1 MILRVYAMWNR
12 SKTIFVLLLFI
23 YVPQVL
29 VNVVWELVY
38 ARPGGTL
45 SVTVDQ
51 VLNYKSCTYSTTAPP
66 GMYRT
71 IPRFVLGSAL
81 LILAVIPTL
90 THSAEMHKLTKR
102 WHTNR
107 PMKLLVKEG
116 SAYFIVNL
124 LFNIVNAIQISS
136 PELTLLVDSITYA
149 LCCVIMP
156 RFIMA
161 IRELYDRNS
170 RDGWRGVDT
179 GFGVFSVPA
188 SGGNEDVSAVFRVG
202 LEEGQSNS
210 SGVIELGEVR
220 DGAWRQ

>member
-1 MILRVYAMWNR
+1 LVFVGPSHLHSVPGSTYVPGPIDLCIVLFAIGDWGFFLFLAAADYVMILRVYAMWNR
-12 SKTIFVLLLFI
+12 SKTIFGLLLFI

-90 THSAEMHKLTKR
+90 THSVEMHKLTKR

-107 PMKLLVKEG
+107 PMMLLVKEG
-116 SAYFIVNL
+116 SAYFIVYVSL
-124 LFNIVNAIQISS
+124 
-136 PELTLLVDSITYA
+136 
-149 LCCVIMP
+149 
-156 RFIMA
+156 
-161 IRELYDRNS
+161 
-170 RDGWRGVDT
+170 
-179 GFGVFSVPA
+179 VPA
-188 SGGNEDVSAVFRVG
+188 LS
-202 LEEGQSNS
+202 
-210 SGVIELGEVR
+210 IVR
-220 DGAWRQ
+220 PRNLSRLAPENPQKKN